1 MRLLGSAAK
10 LNAKGM
16 VVAVNTLRLSGFP
29 AARSLLVNLT
39 LRENRTKYKR
49 SVMGW
54 AWSMVNPLATMLI
67 FTFVFG
73 FFLKIQPH
81 RGEPSGLQNFGFF
94 LISGL
99 LPWNFLAGG
108 LTASCGSVIAN
119 ASLIKKVYFS
129 RAVLPASSVLSAATN
144 LLIEL
149 GVLTV
154 ALLIIGQMVLPFLPV
169 ALVVIFLQL
178 LFVLGLGM
186 ALAALNVYFRDIE
199 HFLGILLLLWFY
211 STPIL
216 YPISL
221 VRNAA
226 VGSVTVPIETI
237 YRLNPMVHFIDAYR
251 ALFYDLR
258 LPSLATFGWMILSAA
273 IALAIGFLTFRKL
286 EPRFAEEL

>member
-1 MRLLGSAAK
+1 
-10 LNAKGM
+10 M
-16 VVAVNTLRLSGFP
+16 VVGVNTLRLSGFP
-29 AARSLLVNLT
+29 AARSLLFNLT

-73 FFLKIQPH
+73 VFLDIQPH
-81 RGEPSGLQNFGFF
+81 RGEPSGLQSFGFF
-94 LISGL
+94 LICAL
-99 LPWNFLAGG
+99 LPWNFLAAG
-108 LTASCGSVIAN
+108 LSASCGSVIAN

-149 GVLTV
+149 GVLSV
-154 ALLIIGQMVLPFLPV
+154 ALLLVGQMVLPFLPV
-169 ALVVIFLQL
+169 ALVVVTLQM
-178 LFVLGLGM
+178 LFVLGFGM

-199 HFLGILLLLWFY
+199 HFLGILLLMWFY

-216 YPISL
+216 YPLTL
-221 VRNAA
+221 VHD
-226 VGSVTVPIETI
+226 VSVRGVMIPVDAL
-237 YRLNPMVHFIDAYR
+237 YRLNPMVHFVDAYR
-251 ALFYDLR
+251 ALFYDVR
-258 LPSLATFGWMILSAA
+258 LPLASTFGWMLLSAA
-273 IALAIGFLTFRKL
+273 LSLAVGLWTFRKL